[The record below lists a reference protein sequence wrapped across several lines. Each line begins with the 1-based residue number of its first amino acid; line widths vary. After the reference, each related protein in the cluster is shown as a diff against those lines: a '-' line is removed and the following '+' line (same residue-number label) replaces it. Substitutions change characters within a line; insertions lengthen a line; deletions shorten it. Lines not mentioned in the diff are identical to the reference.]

1 MKVLRN
7 TLPCF
12 PRPDVGH
19 CRAAWLGLACQG
31 FQSWFSLAK
40 RETCFRPSNSCFFDA
55 FEYTNK
61 HQKAPAGWSTSIFEA
76 IYFGRTKALRSF
88 AQDRKGGNHPLMRRR
103 AVTSVWLKHV
113 QTKATSRGSVF
124 FLPICL

>member
-40 RETCFRPSNSCFFDA
+40 RERHALPRPSPTVVSLMPLNI
-55 FEYTNK
+55 
-61 HQKAPAGWSTSIFEA
+61 QKASESTCWMVHFDI
-76 IYFGRTKALRSF
+76 
-88 AQDRKGGNHPLMRRR
+88 
-103 AVTSVWLKHV
+103 
-113 QTKATSRGSVF
+113 
-124 FLPICL
+124 